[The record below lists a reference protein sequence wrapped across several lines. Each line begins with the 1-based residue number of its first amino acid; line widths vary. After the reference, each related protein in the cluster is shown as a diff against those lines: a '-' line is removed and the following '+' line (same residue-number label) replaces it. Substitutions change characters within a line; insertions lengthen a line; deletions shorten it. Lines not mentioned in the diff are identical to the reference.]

1 MKTFHLLEVGVK
13 GNQKMDLEN
22 NKCIF
27 SGLKFNTTSYNH
39 DVFYFIK
46 ILALKISYCNNFI
59 FMLK

>member
-39 DVFYFIK
+39 DVF
-46 ILALKISYCNNFI
+46 LL
-59 FMLK
+59 